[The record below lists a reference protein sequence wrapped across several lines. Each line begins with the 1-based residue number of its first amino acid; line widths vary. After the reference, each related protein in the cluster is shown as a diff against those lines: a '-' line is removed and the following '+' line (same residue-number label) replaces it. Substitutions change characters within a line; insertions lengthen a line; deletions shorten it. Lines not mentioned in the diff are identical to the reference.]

1 MATTTIQVTDDV
13 LELLKQAR
21 DEERAPS
28 YNAILKKMFMKQHR
42 HSIAGILGKNVLTKK
57 EIRSL
62 RDKDD

>member
-28 YNAILKKMFMKQHR
+28 YNAVLKKMFMKQHF